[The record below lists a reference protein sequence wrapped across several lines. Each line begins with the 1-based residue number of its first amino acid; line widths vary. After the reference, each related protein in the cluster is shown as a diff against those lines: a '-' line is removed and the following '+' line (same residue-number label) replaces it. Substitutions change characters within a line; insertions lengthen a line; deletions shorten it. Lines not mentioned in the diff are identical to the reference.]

1 MDMKPDIAII
11 KQTEDLY
18 EDLARAIDNVRSG
31 REENVARE
39 CEAQFLIKLS
49 FLALREIDDPEK
61 RRGLIELASR
71 DLG

>member
-1 MDMKPDIAII
+1 MTPDASII

-18 EDLARAIDNVRSG
+18 EDLAMAVDRVRDACEQDMAG
-31 REENVARE
+31 E

-49 FLALREIDDPEK
+49 FLALREIDDREK
-61 RRGLIELASR
+61 QRDLIELAAR